1 MRNIIMT
8 PDGTVLESKHRN
20 DFQSHSDKNGEFYFT
35 DGGTDYFRRSVNKI
49 PYIDLNMEKERIQI
63 NGVWYVKETTN
74 EEPIELNVIDFI
86 GCSYETSD
94 YVWEAT
100 RIYKSLD
107 SNILYDGADI
117 KFTDK
122 TVTPWKEQH
131 WDNDK
136 WFFGI
141 YNNNPE
147 SMPDA
152 EESMNTEGIRHFRAF
167 IGELIK
173 REWLTNED

>member
-1 MRNIIMT
+1 
-8 PDGTVLESKHRN
+8 
-20 DFQSHSDKNGEFYFT
+20 
-35 DGGTDYFRRSVNKI
+35 
-49 PYIDLNMEKERIQI
+49 MEKERIQI

-74 EEPIELNVIDFI
+74 EEPIELDIIDFI

-100 RIYKSLD
+100 KIYKSLASD
-107 SNILYDGADI
+107 ILYNGVDI
-117 KFTDK
+117 EFTDK

-131 WDNDK
+131 WDNNK
-136 WFFGI
+136 WFLGV

-147 SMPDA
+147 FISDA
-152 EESMNTEGIRHFRAF
+152 KESMNAEGIRHFRAF

-173 REWLTNED
+173 REWFINTNNNE